1 MKSSRE
7 FQIMEKMNTKVKM
20 LKLPKGQKKIKN
32 SRRFKASK
40 VLKYIYIYI
49 YIHEI
54 EKYNKKKDYP

>member
-20 LKLPKGQKKIKN
+20 LKLPKGQNKIKN
-32 SRRFKASK
+32 SRRFNASK
-40 VLKYIYIYI
+40 VLKYI

>member
-1 MKSSRE
+1 
-7 FQIMEKMNTKVKM
+7 MEKMNTKVKM

-40 VLKYIYIYI
+40 VLKYIYI
-49 YIHEI
+49 HEI

>member
-1 MKSSRE
+1 
-7 FQIMEKMNTKVKM
+7 MEKMNTKVKT

>member
-1 MKSSRE
+1 
-7 FQIMEKMNTKVKM
+7 MEKMNTKVKT

-32 SRRFKASK
+32 SRRFKVSK
-40 VLKYIYIYI
+40 VLKYIYI